1 MANRQAIRD
10 LQTRLA
16 ERLQIARTQGVAP
29 SWLAVEASGQKYLFP
44 MTQAGEI
51 FPWVAT
57 QTVPYTQ
64 SWFLG
69 VSNLRGGLFGVVDLA
84 SFVTG
89 QALAVKTEFARK
101 ESRLIA
107 LNSALEVNC
116 ALLVDRLSGLR
127 NQEAFSDFAEK
138 SPDGPAFFGNRYI
151 DMAGQ
156 TWQEIN
162 LQMLAQQA
170 HFLTISAQSL

>member
-44 MTQAGEI
+44 MTQSGEI
-51 FPWVAT
+51 FPWVVT
-57 QTVPYTQ
+57 QSVPYTQ

-69 VSNLRGGLFGVVDLA
+69 VANLRGGLFGVVDLA
-84 SFVTG
+84 SYVSGKST
-89 QALAVKTEFARK
+89 VPKSEFALK

-107 LNSALEVNC
+107 LNSALDINC
-116 ALLVDRLSGLR
+116 ALLIDRLAGLR
-127 NQEAFSDFAEK
+127 NQEAFSDFA
-138 SPDGPAFFGNRYI
+138 SRAPDAPAYFGNQYI
-151 DMAGQ
+151 DHSGQ
-156 TWQEIN
+156 SWQEVN
-162 LQMLAQQA
+162 LQLLAQQA
-170 HFLTISAQSL
+170 HFLTIGA

>member
-1 MANRQAIRD
+1 MANRQAIRE

-16 ERLQIARTQGVAP
+16 DRLQIARTQGVAP

-57 QTVPYTQ
+57 QAVPYTQ

-69 VSNLRGGLFGVVDLA
+69 VANLRGGLFGVVDLA
-84 SFVTG
+84 SYVSG
-89 QALAVKTEFARK
+89 QSACLKTEFALK

-107 LNSALEVNC
+107 LNSALDINC
-116 ALLVDRLSGLR
+116 ALLIDRLAGLR
-127 NQEAFSDFAEK
+127 NQEAFSDFSEK
-138 SPDGPAFFGNRYI
+138 TPNAPEYFGNQYTDR
-151 DMAGQ
+151 AGQ
-156 TWQEIN
+156 SWQEIN
-162 LQMLAQQA
+162 LQLLAQQA
-170 HFLTISAQSL
+170 HFLTIGA